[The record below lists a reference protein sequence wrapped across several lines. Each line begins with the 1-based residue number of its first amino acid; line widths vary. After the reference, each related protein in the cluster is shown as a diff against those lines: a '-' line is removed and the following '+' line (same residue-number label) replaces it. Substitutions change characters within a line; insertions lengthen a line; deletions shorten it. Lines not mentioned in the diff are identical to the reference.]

1 MDVNPL
7 ALLPFLGV
15 LLVVGCAAFVQKI
28 SGFGFGLI
36 VVPVLSLFLA
46 PREGVIIS
54 TLLAMY
60 TTAAQAWTERAHCDT
75 AVANRVFLGACA
87 GMPIGLVIFLTGS
100 ANQLRLAVGVVVI
113 VAGVLLARGFA
124 LDHASRRDEFV
135 LGAVSGVLNT
145 SVSTNGPP
153 IVFLFQA
160 RGYAPEA
167 FRGTISRVFVY
178 SNVVSLALFISAGR
192 VRHEAALAALA
203 SVPVVLIM
211 QWLGSVAAPHVHG
224 ERFRKLVLG
233 LMFASG
239 VSAIVAAAAH

>member
-1 MDVNPL
+1 
-7 ALLPFLGV
+7 
-15 LLVVGCAAFVQKI
+15 VQKI

-36 VVPVLSLFLA
+36 VVPVLSVFLA

-60 TTAAQAWTERAHCDT
+60 TTAAQAWTERAPCDT
-75 AVANRVFLGACA
+75 AVVFLGACA

-124 LDHASRRDEFV
+124 LDHAARRD
-135 LGAVSGVLNT
+135 AVSGVLNT

-224 ERFRKLVLG
+224 ERFTQLVLG

>member
-1 MDVNPL
+1 MT
-7 ALLPFLGV
+7 LLQFAGV
-15 LLVVGCAAFVQKI
+15 MAVVGCAAFVQKI

-36 VVPVLSLFLA
+36 VVPLLSLFLA
-46 PREGVIIS
+46 PQEGVIIA

-60 TTAAQAWTERAHCDT
+60 TTAAQAWSEREHCDT
-75 AVANRVFLGACA
+75 SVAHRVFAGACV
-87 GMPIGLVIFLTGS
+87 GMPLGLVVFVIGT

-113 VAGVLLARGFA
+113 IAAILLVRGVT

-153 IVFLFQA
+153 LVFLFQA
-160 RGYAPEA
+160 RGYEPHV

-178 SNVVSLALFISAGR
+178 SNAVSLSMFVVAGK
-192 VRHEAALAALA
+192 VRHDAALAALV
-203 SVPVVLIM
+203 SVPVVLVT
-211 QWLGSVAAPHVHG
+211 QWLGSRVAPAVRG
-224 ERFRKLVLG
+224 ERFRRLVLG

-239 VSAIVAAAAH
+239 ASAIVAAATH

>member
-1 MDVNPL
+1 MTLVQ
-7 ALLPFLGV
+7 FLGV
-15 LLVVGCAAFVQKI
+15 LAVVGCAGFVQKI

-36 VVPVLSLFLA
+36 VVPLLSLFLS
-46 PREGVIIS
+46 PQEGVIIS

-60 TTAAQAWTERAHCDT
+60 TTAAQAWTEREHCDT
-75 AVANRVFLGACA
+75 AVAHRVFVGACV
-87 GMPIGLVIFLTGS
+87 GMPVGLVLFVMGS

-113 VAGVLLARGFA
+113 LAGLLLARGFT

-153 IVFLFQA
+153 VVFLLQA
-160 RGYAPEA
+160 RGYEPHV

-178 SNVVSLALFISAGR
+178 SNVVSLTLFLIAGK
-192 VRHEAALAALA
+192 VRHDAAVAAA
-203 SVPVVLIM
+203 AAVPVVLLM
-211 QWLGSVAAPHVHG
+211 QWMGARVAPHVQG
-224 ERFRKLVLG
+224 ERFRRLVLG

-239 VSAIVAAAAH
+239 LSAVIAAATH